1 MVDAA
6 IAAMGVQG
14 ILRRIVAIS
23 AINQCTNVIARN
35 VESMIATAKFPLI
48 ANTIALV
55 VDVCARIASERNTS
69 PGTVKLIASA
79 VVMECIMEEMT
90 TQVQRRTGD
99 NMPKCKFHYCNNA
112 AANDCDFNLCGECC
126 CGCSR
131 HETRSGPIEADE
143 HTSCCVCGYDFT
155 EFDITLEDHQ
165 REGTSWCDH
174 LTQYKKEEENGYVYA
189 YCACCEKCL
198 GLATW

>member
-48 ANTIALV
+48 VNTIALV

-79 VVMECIMEEMT
+79 VVMECTMEEMT

-112 AANDCDFNLCGECC
+112 AAKDCDFNLCGECC

>member
-1 MVDAA
+1 MFVGWETHTVRFV
-6 IAAMGVQG
+6 AMGW
-14 ILRRIVAIS
+14 RMVA
-23 AINQCTNVIARN
+23 VITLAH
-35 VESMIATAKFPLI
+35 
-48 ANTIALV
+48 
-55 VDVCARIASERNTS
+55 
-69 PGTVKLIASA
+69 
-79 VVMECIMEEMT
+79 
-90 TQVQRRTGD
+90 RRTGD
-99 NMPKCKFHYCNNA
+99 TMPKCKFHYCNNA

-131 HETRSGPIEADE
+131 HKTRSGPIEADE

-174 LTQYKKEEENGYVYA
+174 LTQYKKEEENGYVYS

>member
-174 LTQYKKEEENGYVYA
+174 LTQYKKEEENGYVYS

>member
-99 NMPKCKFHYCNNA
+99 NMPKCKFHY
-112 AANDCDFNLCGECC
+112 
-126 CGCSR
+126 
-131 HETRSGPIEADE
+131 
-143 HTSCCVCGYDFT
+143 
-155 EFDITLEDHQ
+155 
-165 REGTSWCDH
+165 
-174 LTQYKKEEENGYVYA
+174 
-189 YCACCEKCL
+189 
-198 GLATW
+198 

>member
-1 MVDAA
+1 M
-6 IAAMGVQG
+6 
-14 ILRRIVAIS
+14 
-23 AINQCTNVIARN
+23 NVIAGN
-35 VESMIATAKFPLI
+35 VESMIATAKFPMI
-48 ANTIALV
+48 VNTIALV
-55 VDVCARIASERNTS
+55 AELCAKIASERNTS
-69 PGTVKLIASA
+69 HGTVRLIVNA
-79 VVMECIMEEMT
+79 VVMGCTMEEMT

-131 HETRSGPIEADE
+131 HETRSGPIEEDE

-165 REGTSWCDH
+165 KEGTSWCDH